1 MSEKTIKS
9 LIDKDKLEDG
19 DYYYDLYLNL
29 IYTKQD
35 QKDYEEIK
43 QDMTSLKKS
52 LNKFLDKTSEIIKL
66 LETKNESIEY
76 KDNNVYFENQSD
88 LNKYQKLLEDLKK
101 ISSNIE
107 NESKTIKA

>member
-1 MSEKTIKS
+1 
-9 LIDKDKLEDG
+9 
-19 DYYYDLYLNL
+19 
-29 IYTKQD
+29 
-35 QKDYEEIK
+35 
-43 QDMTSLKKS
+43 MTSLKKS